1 MSLNLAHFLHLV
13 AQEHAEKTAVIYDD
27 YRFSY
32 QEVLAYARRV
42 ANVLHARGINRGDKV
57 AMMIPNT
64 PHFPI
69 IYFGTLLAGA
79 VVVPVNCLLKGHEIH
94 YYLEDSDAK
103 VFFTWVDFLDESIK
117 GMEEAETCQ
126 HLIVVSYPDD
136 FKDPVLGES
145 FNKVVMQAS
154 PDFDMVETMPDDTAV
169 ILYTSGTTGHPK
181 GAELTHFN
189 MFFNAYY
196 TRQHVVHAT
205 ADDVALAVLP
215 LFHSFGQTCVQNA
228 TLMAGGTMTMV
239 PRFEVQHVLEVI
251 HRDRVSILAMVP
263 TMYFWLLHEKA
274 SGNHD
279 LSSVRMACSG
289 GSALPVEIL
298 ARFQQE
304 FGVPIL
310 EGYGLSET
318 SPVASFNV
326 IEHPNKPGSI
336 GLPIWGCEMRI
347 MRDDGTFAP
356 AGEVGEIVMRGHNV
370 MKGYYNKQVA
380 TEEAFEGG
388 WFHTGDL
395 ARVDEDGY
403 YFIVD
408 RKKDL
413 IIRSGMNIYPREIEE
428 ILYGHP
434 AVLEA
439 AVVGVPDQARGE
451 EVKAFVALK
460 ADSGVNEDELGAYCL
475 ERMAKYKCPKSFE
488 ILPSLPKGPTGK
500 ILKRELREG
509 VISQTTV

>member
-1 MSLNLAHFLHLV
+1 
-13 AQEHAEKTAVIYDD
+13 
-27 YRFSY
+27 
-32 QEVLAYARRV
+32 
-42 ANVLHARGINRGDKV
+42 
-57 AMMIPNT
+57 
-64 PHFPI
+64 
-69 IYFGTLLAGA
+69 
-79 VVVPVNCLLKGHEIH
+79 
-94 YYLEDSDAK
+94 
-103 VFFTWVDFLDESIK
+103 
-117 GMEEAETCQ
+117 
-126 HLIVVSYPDD
+126 
-136 FKDPVLGES
+136 
-145 FNKVVMQAS
+145 
-154 PDFDMVETMPDDTAV
+154 
-169 ILYTSGTTGHPK
+169 
-181 GAELTHFN
+181 

-196 TRQHVVHAT
+196 TKEHIVHAT

-356 AGEVGEIVMRGHNV
+356 VGEVGEIVMRGHNV

-380 TEEAFEGG
+380 TEEAFE
-388 WFHTGDL
+388 
-395 ARVDEDGY
+395 EDGSIQAIWLEWMKTAITSLS
-403 YFIVD
+403 IV
-408 RKKDL
+408 RK
-413 IIRSGMNIYPREIEE
+413 
-428 ILYGHP
+428 
-434 AVLEA
+434 
-439 AVVGVPDQARGE
+439 
-451 EVKAFVALK
+451 
-460 ADSGVNEDELGAYCL
+460 
-475 ERMAKYKCPKSFE
+475 
-488 ILPSLPKGPTGK
+488 T
-500 ILKRELREG
+500 
-509 VISQTTV
+509 